1 MRQNKQQQGLEEMA
15 MKQFKLKKLIAALQA
30 GAMTTLVC
38 ISLPAYASDTELYK
52 APRSSE
58 TTIMFM
64 MDVSGSMSTRD
75 DGTTSRLQHLKNG
88 MKALL
93 QGSSGTEP
101 LPDRLVVG
109 LSEFSSI
116 DATGKLARIKL
127 EARALG
133 EEILLSGNRPIF
145 QTQQTFKQAANR
157 FVTETRTLNYTT
169 QERPQTGT
177 RNCGRFSCADIS
189 SITNWSPNGDAG
201 WTNNL
206 NYTSGGSWRADDP
219 RWTPLGSP
227 QATSGLINPKECV
240 TWNESTLDCTQWETT
255 KKTSADYGV
264 LSPSQF
270 ESGWSFSDIVD
281 GEKSTVIHSNPV
293 YTNYGSKNEG
303 CYRSSEDC
311 YRTQTR
317 RATITSTRTYT
328 ESANGSYTVTTVYYG
343 VAKETHRKKML
354 RAVEALKANGGTP
367 TAYAYAE
374 VAAYLMGETTKGE
387 NGSGFIA
394 SIENISGA
402 TNYIKPTILNTAG
415 ARENTIDK
423 TKQCNTQ
430 GIYFLTDGLPTY
442 YDYTRGDTQY
452 LQSTMQSFMKKSLGE
467 KGASFSCAND
477 STLGKYS
484 SGSYSYD
491 YNQNGGSRMSHPNG
505 WNCIGAYTKA
515 LLGKDLNPVGA
526 RIKTAVVG
534 FGDDFSDGSGGD
546 IKDAKNWGTLG
557 EGGWYS
563 GKDDK
568 AVVNSVM
575 SFLKKLQKYIPPV
588 TTGSATIPL
597 DNLDPQNIQ
606 PWAYFPQFDPAPDAQ
621 VTTWVGNLK
630 KYASRSNQLFDRDSK
645 AIMNATT
652 GISVDDPNDYW
663 ADTSVTKKIIKVV
676 TENGKEVDKEIE
688 VRVGGAL
695 SQLRLAKTT
704 NERILYTDRK
714 MAIAAGT
721 SSTYVAHP
729 LLDGELIKFGTNDLK
744 TNNAS
749 NNLDKD
755 PKRGYLAALL
765 GYNVTNDMAGGL
777 TQESNSTFNN
787 YLVPA
792 NATLRQMGAVM
803 HSKPIMLTQE
813 GTTQFNKET
822 GQLEYVNRDDL
833 IVFGTT
839 QGVLHVVKAGKSA
852 TDADAGKEVFA
863 FVPSEMVDS
872 QPQAFLDQQYQGR
885 TLQYGID
892 GQWTTHT
899 EYVSKYINKDDKTPT
914 VTVKGGKQT
923 LYGGLRMGGKS
934 YYALDLSTVTSD
946 PITSGKPKIKFKIS
960 PSGTCAA
967 NSPLGC
973 MGQSWS
979 KPSIGWVNWKGQ
991 RKLVMFVGG
1000 GYDERYE
1007 STSDYSSSGTDK
1019 GAGVYMFDAENGALL
1034 WWASSNVAADTNS
1047 NEETYVSNMT
1057 KSVVSQIKT
1066 IDRNSDGLIDHLYFG
1081 DLGGQ
1086 LWRVDINSALK
1097 AGLNT
1102 TGTGDDQVIG
1112 QTFAKHVTRILNMS
1126 GATAPRFYTTPTFT
1140 VHNGTGGL
1148 FGVVSIGSGNAS
1160 FPMSSAANT
1169 NEGLYVIYDKDV
1181 AKRNLLVM
1189 ASDALT
1195 TVDVSTSGEGS
1206 KKLVQ
1211 NADGNTATEYANGGW
1226 YYPFTSK
1233 KKVLN
1238 DTAAVDSDLYVS
1250 VFDANVDIADVDC
1263 FGGVRGQSKVS
1274 QFCLPYGECRILSG
1288 TVYITQERPNDI
1300 FLGKGNIGISF
1311 GGQGKDRGLVLNL
1324 PSSGPFK
1331 TYNGKTQFISQR
1343 WYER

>member
-1 MRQNKQQQGLEEMA
+1 MQQNKQQQGLEEMA

-38 ISLPAYASDTELYK
+38 ISLPVYASDIELYK

-64 MDVSGSMSTRD
+64 LDVSGSMNPDSNTYRENRIQ
-75 DGTTSRLQHLKNG
+75 SLKNG
-88 MKALL
+88 MTKLL
-93 QGSSGTEP
+93 QGDIESGVEP
-101 LPDRLVVG
+101 LPDKLVVG
-109 LSEFSSI
+109 LSEFGG
-116 DATGKLARIKL
+116 TNGRIKL

-133 EEILLSGNRPIF
+133 DATALGIKQIYKVVTPTTYTGSRT
-145 QTQQTFKQAANR
+145 QTQELSRQRLQ
-157 FVTETRTLNYTT
+157 TRT
-169 QERPQTGT
+169 
-177 RNCGRFSCADIS
+177 
-189 SITNWSPNGDAG
+189 
-201 WTNNL
+201 
-206 NYTSGGSWRADDP
+206 
-219 RWTPLGSP
+219 
-227 QATSGLINPKECV
+227 
-240 TWNESTLDCTQWETT
+240 STYSFW
-255 KKTSADYGV
+255 
-264 LSPSQF
+264 
-270 ESGWSFSDIVD
+270 SGWSDWSGWSGWSGWGEWSEEAVSNGSPSVTKVRGTSVVQECVEWENPTNASNINCSKWVDSSKPINELSGYSSTESENYSFSNWTPNSGGWTEVS
-281 GEKSTVIHSNPV
+281 GSLTTNTVNLGVKCTASGWGVCYEQTDTKAQIESKNQTRSQTAVTTGQLEQV
-293 YTNYGSKNEG
+293 YTG
-303 CYRSSEDC
+303 
-311 YRTQTR
+311 
-317 RATITSTRTYT
+317 A
-328 ESANGSYTVTTVYYG
+328 AF
-343 VAKETHRKKML
+343 ETHRKKMI
-354 RAVEALKANGGTP
+354 RAVSALSATDSTP
-367 TAYAYAE
+367 TGYAYAE
-374 VAAYLMGETTKGE
+374 VAAYLMGQTTKDQT
-387 NGSGFIA
+387 GSGF
-394 SIENISGA
+394 SSSSS
-402 TNYIKPTILNTAG
+402 NTAIQDG
-415 ARENTIDK
+415 SFYTAPNSINS

-430 GIYFLTDGLPTY
+430 GIYFLTDGNPQY
-442 YDYTRGDTQY
+442 YYNKKQAD
-452 LQSTMQSFMKKSLGE
+452 LESFMKKSLGTAH
-467 KGASFSCAND
+467 GTNFSCSND
-477 STLGKYS
+477 STLGKLG
-484 SGSYSYD
+484 SG
-491 YNQNGGSRMSHPNG
+491 YNNNNTMASPNG

-515 LLGKDLNPVGA
+515 LLDPTLNPAGVS
-526 RIKTAVVG
+526 IKTAVVG
-534 FGDDFSDGSGGD
+534 FGSDFSQKSSNDE
-546 IKDAKNWGTLG
+546 KDADKWGVLG
-557 EGGWYS
+557 GGGSYV
-563 GKDDK
+563 GGDDK

-652 GISVDDPNDYW
+652 GVSVDDPNDYW

-714 MAIAAGT
+714 MALAAGT

-1034 WWASSNVAADTNS
+1034 WWASSNVATDTNS

-1160 FPMSSAANT
+1160 FPMSSAENT

>member
-38 ISLPAYASDTELYK
+38 ISLPVYASDIELYK

-64 MDVSGSMSTRD
+64 LDVSGSMNPDSNTYRENRIQ
-75 DGTTSRLQHLKNG
+75 SLKNG
-88 MKALL
+88 MTKLL
-93 QGSSGTEP
+93 QGDIESGVEP
-101 LPDRLVVG
+101 LPDKLVVG
-109 LSEFSSI
+109 LSEFSG
-116 DATGKLARIKL
+116 TNGRIKL

-133 EEILLSGNRPIF
+133 DATALGIKQIYKVVTPTTYTGSRT
-145 QTQQTFKQAANR
+145 QTQELSRQRLQ
-157 FVTETRTLNYTT
+157 TRTSTYSFWD
-169 QERPQTGT
+169 G
-177 RNCGRFSCADIS
+177 
-189 SITNWSPNGDAG
+189 WSD
-201 WTNNL
+201 W
-206 NYTSGGSWRADDP
+206 
-219 RWTPLGSP
+219 
-227 QATSGLINPKECV
+227 
-240 TWNESTLDCTQWETT
+240 
-255 KKTSADYGV
+255 
-264 LSPSQF
+264 
-270 ESGWSFSDIVD
+270 SGWSGWSGWGEWSEEAVSNGSPSVTKVRGTSVVQECVEWENPTNASNINCSTWVDSSKPINELSGYSSTESENYSFSNWTPNSGGWTEVS
-281 GEKSTVIHSNPV
+281 GSLTTNTVNLGVKCTASGWGVCYEQTDTKAQIESKNQTRSQTAVTTGQLEQV
-293 YTNYGSKNEG
+293 YTG
-303 CYRSSEDC
+303 
-311 YRTQTR
+311 
-317 RATITSTRTYT
+317 A
-328 ESANGSYTVTTVYYG
+328 AF
-343 VAKETHRKKML
+343 ETHRKKMI
-354 RAVEALKANGGTP
+354 RAVSALSATDSTP
-367 TAYAYAE
+367 TGYAYAE
-374 VAAYLMGETTKGE
+374 VAAYLMGQTTKDQT
-387 NGSGFIA
+387 GSGF
-394 SIENISGA
+394 SSSSS
-402 TNYIKPTILNTAG
+402 NTAIQDG
-415 ARENTIDK
+415 GFYTAPNSISS

-430 GIYFLTDGLPTY
+430 GIYFLTDGKPQY
-442 YDYTRGDTQY
+442 YYNKEQAD
-452 LQSTMQSFMKKSLGE
+452 LESFMKKSLGTAH
-467 KGASFSCAND
+467 GTNFSCSND
-477 STLGKYS
+477 STLGKLG
-484 SGSYSYD
+484 SG
-491 YNQNGGSRMSHPNG
+491 YNNNNTMASPNG

-515 LLGKDLNPVGA
+515 LLDPTLNPAGVS
-526 RIKTAVVG
+526 IKTAVVG
-534 FGDDFSDGSGGD
+534 FGSDFSQKSSNDE
-546 IKDAKNWGTLG
+546 KDADKWGVLG
-557 EGGWYS
+557 GGGSYV
-563 GKDDK
+563 GGDDK

-606 PWAYFPQFDPAPDAQ
+606 PWAYFPQFDPAPDSQ

-652 GISVDDPNDYW
+652 GVSVDDPNDYW
-663 ADTSVTKKIIKVV
+663 ADTSVTKEIIKVV

-714 MAIAAGT
+714 MALAAGT

-1034 WWASSNVAADTNS
+1034 WWASSNVATDTNS

-1250 VFDANVDIADVDC
+1250 IFDANVDIADVDC

>member
-38 ISLPAYASDTELYK
+38 ISLPVYASDIELYK

-64 MDVSGSMSTRD
+64 LDVSGSMNPDSNTYRENRIQ
-75 DGTTSRLQHLKNG
+75 SLKNG
-88 MKALL
+88 MTKLL
-93 QGSSGTEP
+93 QGDIESGVEP
-101 LPDRLVVG
+101 LPDKLVVG
-109 LSEFSSI
+109 LSEFSG
-116 DATGKLARIKL
+116 TNGRIKL

-133 EEILLSGNRPIF
+133 DATALGIKQIYKVVTPTTYTGSRT
-145 QTQQTFKQAANR
+145 QTQELSRQRLQ
-157 FVTETRTLNYTT
+157 TRTSTYSFWD
-169 QERPQTGT
+169 G
-177 RNCGRFSCADIS
+177 
-189 SITNWSPNGDAG
+189 WSD
-201 WTNNL
+201 W
-206 NYTSGGSWRADDP
+206 
-219 RWTPLGSP
+219 
-227 QATSGLINPKECV
+227 
-240 TWNESTLDCTQWETT
+240 
-255 KKTSADYGV
+255 
-264 LSPSQF
+264 
-270 ESGWSFSDIVD
+270 SGWSGWSGWGEWSEEAVSNGSPSVTKVRGTSVVQECVEWENPTNASNINCSTWVDSSKPINELSGYSSTESENYSFSNWTPNSGGWTEVS
-281 GEKSTVIHSNPV
+281 GSLTTNTVNLGVKCTASGWGVCYEQTDTKAQIESKNQTRSQTAVTTGQLEQV
-293 YTNYGSKNEG
+293 YTG
-303 CYRSSEDC
+303 
-311 YRTQTR
+311 
-317 RATITSTRTYT
+317 A
-328 ESANGSYTVTTVYYG
+328 AF
-343 VAKETHRKKML
+343 ETHRKKMI
-354 RAVEALKANGGTP
+354 RVVSALSATDSTP
-367 TAYAYAE
+367 TGYAYAE
-374 VAAYLMGETTKGE
+374 VAAYLMGQTTKDQT
-387 NGSGFIA
+387 GSGF
-394 SIENISGA
+394 SSSSS
-402 TNYIKPTILNTAG
+402 NTAIQDG
-415 ARENTIDK
+415 GFYTAPNSISS

-430 GIYFLTDGLPTY
+430 GIYFLTDGKPQY
-442 YDYTRGDTQY
+442 YYNKEQAD
-452 LQSTMQSFMKKSLGE
+452 LESFMKKSLGTAH
-467 KGASFSCAND
+467 GTNFSCSND
-477 STLGKYS
+477 STLGKLG
-484 SGSYSYD
+484 SG
-491 YNQNGGSRMSHPNG
+491 YNNNNTMASPNG

-515 LLGKDLNPVGA
+515 LLDPTLNPAGVS
-526 RIKTAVVG
+526 IKTAVVG
-534 FGDDFSDGSGGD
+534 FGSDFSQKSSNDE
-546 IKDAKNWGTLG
+546 KDADKWGVLG
-557 EGGWYS
+557 GGGSYV
-563 GKDDK
+563 GGDDK

-606 PWAYFPQFDPAPDAQ
+606 PWAYFPQFDPAPDSQ

-652 GISVDDPNDYW
+652 GVSVDDPNDYW
-663 ADTSVTKKIIKVV
+663 ADTSVTKEIIKVV

-714 MAIAAGT
+714 MALAAGT

-1034 WWASSNVAADTNS
+1034 WWASSNVATDTNS

-1250 VFDANVDIADVDC
+1250 IFDANVDIADVDC

>member
-1 MRQNKQQQGLEEMA
+1 

-38 ISLPAYASDTELYK
+38 ASLPSHASDTELYK
-52 APRSSE
+52 APQSSQ
-58 TTIMFM
+58 TTLMFM
-64 MDVSGSMSTRD
+64 LDVSGSMND
-75 DGTTSRLQHLKNG
+75 YDGVGSSRLDRLKDG
-88 MKALL
+88 MTKLL
-93 QGSSGTEP
+93 QGDANTEA
-101 LPDRLVVG
+101 LPDRLVTG
-109 LSEFSSI
+109 L
-116 DATGKLARIKL
+116 ATFDRYTGRIKL
-127 EARALG
+127 EAKPLG
-133 EEILLSGNRPIF
+133 DETLILNAPVYREVQP
-145 QTQQTFKQAANR
+145 K
-157 FVTETRTLNYTT
+157 
-169 QERPQTGT
+169 TGT
-177 RNCGRFSCADIS
+177 ATQAVYSKVVEQGQYYDD
-189 SITNWSPNGDAG
+189 GDRY
-201 WTNNL
+201 WTNYEL
-206 NYTSGGSWRADDP
+206 IISEYQGGI
-219 RWTPLGSP
+219 
-227 QATSGLINPKECV
+227 INSALVNTGTKSFEECIG
-240 TWNESTLDCTQWETT
+240 WDASKNCTQWLATTKSLSDFGTVISNMTNINETT
-255 KKTSADYGV
+255 SS
-264 LSPSQF
+264 LS
-270 ESGWSFSDIVD
+270 SG
-281 GEKSTVIHSNPV
+281 
-293 YTNYGSKNEG
+293 
-303 CYRSSEDC
+303 
-311 YRTQTR
+311 
-317 RATITSTRTYT
+317 TSTQIPITKNRECVSYRG
-328 ESANGSYTVTTVYYG
+328 NGSCRTWRNYQNVKQITYVGPRTGTVALDQVTTYAG
-343 VAKETHRKKML
+343 TAKDTHRKKML
-354 RAVEALKANGGTP
+354 RQVRALQLGGATP
-367 TAYAYAE
+367 TAFAYAE
-374 VAAYLMGETTKGE
+374 AAAYMMGQTTRGE
-387 NGSGFIA
+387 VSSGFNESTGLSLIQ
-394 SIENISGA
+394 NGV
-402 TNYIKPTILNTAG
+402 NYLAPESVSN
-415 ARENTIDK
+415 R
-423 TKQCNTQ
+423 KQCNTQ
-430 GIYFLTDGLPTY
+430 GIYFLTDGEPNY
-442 YDYTRGDTQY
+442 NNNNGNYTTF
-452 LQSTMQSFMKKSLGE
+452 MQKTLGT
-467 KGASFSCAND
+467 KGSGFSCN
-477 STLGKYS
+477 T
-484 SGSYSYD
+484 
-491 YNQNGGSRMSHPNG
+491 NQLVTTGNSWG
-505 WNCIGAYTKA
+505 CIGNYAKT
-515 LLGKDLNPVGA
+515 LLDTAKNPAGVT
-526 RIKTAVVG
+526 IKTAVVG
-534 FGDDFSDGSGGD
+534 FGSDFNGASTNSDVVN
-546 IKDAKNWGTLG
+546 AKKWGEVG
-557 EGGWYS
+557 QGGWYS
-563 GKDDK
+563 GASAAD
-568 AVVNSVM
+568 VVNSVKA
-575 SFLKKLQKYIPPV
+575 FLKKLQKYIPPV

-630 KYASRSNQLFDRDSK
+630 KYASSSNQLFDRDSQP
-645 AIMNATT
+645 IMNSTT
-652 GISVDDPNDYW
+652 GVSVDDPNDYW
-663 ADTSVTKKIIKVV
+663 ADTAIKKKIIKVV
-676 TENGKEVDKEIE
+676 TENGQDVDKEIE

-695 SQLRLAKTT
+695 SQLRLANAT
-704 NERILYTDRK
+704 NERNLYTDRK
-714 MAIAAGT
+714 MALANDN
-721 SSTYVAHP
+721 STYVPQP
-729 LLDGELIKFGTNDLK
+729 LTDAELVKFGTSDLK

-777 TQESNSTFNN
+777 TQASNSIFNS

-792 NATLRQMGAVM
+792 NSTLRQMGAVM

-813 GTTQFNKET
+813 GTTEFNDKT

-863 FVPSEMVDS
+863 FVPSEMVDN

-967 NSPLGC
+967 NNPLGC

-1034 WWASSNVAADTNS
+1034 WWASSNVATDTNS

-1097 AGLNT
+1097 AGMST

-1112 QTFAKHVTRILNMS
+1112 QTFAKHVTRVLNMS

>member
-38 ISLPAYASDTELYK
+38 ISLPVYASDIELYK

-64 MDVSGSMSTRD
+64 LDVSGSMNPDSNTYRENRIQ
-75 DGTTSRLQHLKNG
+75 SLKNG
-88 MKALL
+88 MTKLL
-93 QGSSGTEP
+93 QGDIESGVEP
-101 LPDRLVVG
+101 LPDKLVVG
-109 LSEFSSI
+109 LSEFGG
-116 DATGKLARIKL
+116 TNGRIKL

-133 EEILLSGNRPIF
+133 DATALGIKQIYKVVTPTTYTGSRT
-145 QTQQTFKQAANR
+145 QTQELSRQRLQ
-157 FVTETRTLNYTT
+157 TRT
-169 QERPQTGT
+169 
-177 RNCGRFSCADIS
+177 
-189 SITNWSPNGDAG
+189 
-201 WTNNL
+201 
-206 NYTSGGSWRADDP
+206 
-219 RWTPLGSP
+219 
-227 QATSGLINPKECV
+227 
-240 TWNESTLDCTQWETT
+240 STYSFW
-255 KKTSADYGV
+255 
-264 LSPSQF
+264 
-270 ESGWSFSDIVD
+270 SGWSDWSGWSGWSGWGEWSEEAVSNGSPSVTKVRGTSVVQECVEWENPTNASNINCSTWVDSSKPINELSGYSSTESENYSFSNWTPNSGGWTEVS
-281 GEKSTVIHSNPV
+281 GSLTTNTVNLGVKCTASGWGVCYEQTDTKAQIESKNQTRSQTAVTTGQLEQV
-293 YTNYGSKNEG
+293 YTG
-303 CYRSSEDC
+303 
-311 YRTQTR
+311 
-317 RATITSTRTYT
+317 A
-328 ESANGSYTVTTVYYG
+328 AF
-343 VAKETHRKKML
+343 ETHRKKMI
-354 RAVEALKANGGTP
+354 RAVSALSATDSTP
-367 TAYAYAE
+367 TGYAYAE
-374 VAAYLMGETTKGE
+374 VAAYLMGQTTKDQT
-387 NGSGFIA
+387 GSGF
-394 SIENISGA
+394 SSSSS
-402 TNYIKPTILNTAG
+402 NTAIQDG
-415 ARENTIDK
+415 GFYTAPNSISS

-430 GIYFLTDGLPTY
+430 GIYFLTDGNPQY
-442 YDYTRGDTQY
+442 YYNKKQAD
-452 LQSTMQSFMKKSLGE
+452 LESFMKKSLGTAH
-467 KGASFSCAND
+467 GTNFSCSND
-477 STLGKYS
+477 STLGKLG
-484 SGSYSYD
+484 SG
-491 YNQNGGSRMSHPNG
+491 YNNNNTMASPNG

-515 LLGKDLNPVGA
+515 LLDPTLNPAGVS
-526 RIKTAVVG
+526 IKTAVVG
-534 FGDDFSDGSGGD
+534 FGSDFSQKSSNDE
-546 IKDAKNWGTLG
+546 KDADKWGVLG
-557 EGGWYS
+557 GGGSYV
-563 GKDDK
+563 GGDDK

-652 GISVDDPNDYW
+652 GVSVDDPNDYW

-714 MAIAAGT
+714 MALAAGT

-1112 QTFAKHVTRILNMS
+1112 QTFAKHVTRIVNMS

>member
-38 ISLPAYASDTELYK
+38 ISLPVYASDIELYK

-64 MDVSGSMSTRD
+64 LDVSGSMNPDSNTYRENRIQ
-75 DGTTSRLQHLKNG
+75 SLKNG
-88 MKALL
+88 MTKLL
-93 QGSSGTEP
+93 QGDIESGVEP
-101 LPDRLVVG
+101 LPDKLVVG
-109 LSEFSSI
+109 LSEFGG
-116 DATGKLARIKL
+116 TNGRIKL

-133 EEILLSGNRPIF
+133 DATALGI
-145 QTQQTFKQAANR
+145 KQIYKV
-157 FVTETRTLNYTT
+157 VTPTTYT
-169 QERPQTGT
+169 
-177 RNCGRFSCADIS
+177 
-189 SITNWSPNGDAG
+189 
-201 WTNNL
+201 
-206 NYTSGGSWRADDP
+206 GS
-219 RWTPLGSP
+219 
-227 QATSGLINPKECV
+227 
-240 TWNESTLDCTQWETT
+240 
-255 KKTSADYGV
+255 
-264 LSPSQF
+264 
-270 ESGWSFSDIVD
+270 
-281 GEKSTVIHSNPV
+281 
-293 YTNYGSKNEG
+293 
-303 CYRSSEDC
+303 
-311 YRTQTR
+311 RTQTQELSR
-317 RATITSTRTYT
+317 QRLQTRTSTRTYSFWDGWSAWSAWSGWSAWGSWSNWSGGGVSDGSPSVTKVRGTSVVQECVEWKNPISATNCSTWVNSSKLVSELSGYSST
-328 ESANGSYTVTTVYYG
+328 ESENYSFSSWTPSAGGWNEVSGSLTTTQANRGVVCTDSSWRGCYEETETKAQIESKRQTRSQTAVATGQLEQIYTG
-343 VAKETHRKKML
+343 AAFETHRKKMI
-354 RAVEALKANGGTP
+354 RAVSALSATDSTP
-367 TAYAYAE
+367 TGYAYAE
-374 VAAYLMGETTKGE
+374 VAAYLMGQTTKDQT
-387 NGSGFIA
+387 GSGF
-394 SIENISGA
+394 SSSSS
-402 TNYIKPTILNTAG
+402 NTAIQDG
-415 ARENTIDK
+415 GFYTAPNSISS

-430 GIYFLTDGLPTY
+430 GIYFLTDGNPQY
-442 YDYTRGDTQY
+442 YYNKKQAD
-452 LQSTMQSFMKKSLGE
+452 LESFMKKSLGTAH
-467 KGASFSCAND
+467 GTNFSCSND
-477 STLGKYS
+477 STLGKLG
-484 SGSYSYD
+484 SG
-491 YNQNGGSRMSHPNG
+491 YNNNNTMASPNG

-515 LLGKDLNPVGA
+515 LLDPTLNPAGVS
-526 RIKTAVVG
+526 IKTAVVG
-534 FGDDFSDGSGGD
+534 FGSDFSQKSSNDE
-546 IKDAKNWGTLG
+546 KDADKWGVLG
-557 EGGWYS
+557 GGGSYVGS
-563 GKDDK
+563 DDK

-630 KYASRSNQLFDRDSK
+630 KYASSSNQLFDRDSQP
-645 AIMNATT
+645 IMNSTT
-652 GISVDDPNDYW
+652 GVSVDDPNDYW
-663 ADTSVTKKIIKVV
+663 ADTAIKKKIIKVV
-676 TENGKEVDKEIE
+676 TENGQDVDKEIE

-695 SQLRLAKTT
+695 SQLRLANAT
-704 NERILYTDRK
+704 NERNLYTDRK
-714 MAIAAGT
+714 MALAAGT

-803 HSKPIMLTQE
+803 HSKPILLTQE
-813 GTTQFNKET
+813 GKTQFSEDT

-872 QPQAFLDQQYQGR
+872 QSQAFLDQQYQGR

-960 PSGTCAA
+960 PSGACTAE
-967 NSPLGC
+967 SPLGC

-1007 STSDYSSSGTDK
+1007 SSSDYSPSDTDK

-1034 WWASSNVAADTNS
+1034 WWASSNVATDTNS

>member
-38 ISLPAYASDTELYK
+38 ISLPVYASDIELYK

-64 MDVSGSMSTRD
+64 LDVSGSMNPDSNTYRENRIQ
-75 DGTTSRLQHLKNG
+75 SLKNG
-88 MKALL
+88 MTKLL
-93 QGSSGTEP
+93 QGDIESGVEP
-101 LPDRLVVG
+101 LPDKLVVG
-109 LSEFSSI
+109 LSEFGG
-116 DATGKLARIKL
+116 TNGRIKL

-133 EEILLSGNRPIF
+133 DATALGIKQIYKVVTPTTYTGSRT
-145 QTQQTFKQAANR
+145 QTQELSRQRLQ
-157 FVTETRTLNYTT
+157 TRT
-169 QERPQTGT
+169 
-177 RNCGRFSCADIS
+177 
-189 SITNWSPNGDAG
+189 
-201 WTNNL
+201 
-206 NYTSGGSWRADDP
+206 
-219 RWTPLGSP
+219 
-227 QATSGLINPKECV
+227 
-240 TWNESTLDCTQWETT
+240 STYSFW
-255 KKTSADYGV
+255 
-264 LSPSQF
+264 
-270 ESGWSFSDIVD
+270 SGWSDWSGWSGWSGWGEWSEEAVSNGSPSVTKVRGTSVVQECVEWENPTNASNINCSTWVDSSKPINELSGYSSTESENYSFSNWTPNSGGWTEVS
-281 GEKSTVIHSNPV
+281 GSLTTNTVNLGVKCTASGWGVCYEQTDTKAQIESKNQTRSQTAVTTGQLEQV
-293 YTNYGSKNEG
+293 YTG
-303 CYRSSEDC
+303 
-311 YRTQTR
+311 
-317 RATITSTRTYT
+317 A
-328 ESANGSYTVTTVYYG
+328 AF
-343 VAKETHRKKML
+343 ETHRKKMI
-354 RAVEALKANGGTP
+354 RAVSALSATDSTP
-367 TAYAYAE
+367 TGYAYAE
-374 VAAYLMGETTKGE
+374 VAAYLMGQTTKDQT
-387 NGSGFIA
+387 GSGF
-394 SIENISGA
+394 SSSSS
-402 TNYIKPTILNTAG
+402 NTAIQDG
-415 ARENTIDK
+415 GFYTAPNSISS

-430 GIYFLTDGLPTY
+430 GIYFLTDGNPQY
-442 YDYTRGDTQY
+442 YYNKKQAD
-452 LQSTMQSFMKKSLGE
+452 LESFMKKSLGTAH
-467 KGASFSCAND
+467 GTNFSCSND
-477 STLGKYS
+477 STLGKLG
-484 SGSYSYD
+484 SG
-491 YNQNGGSRMSHPNG
+491 YNNNNTMASPNG

-515 LLGKDLNPVGA
+515 LLDPTLNPAGVS
-526 RIKTAVVG
+526 IKTAVVG
-534 FGDDFSDGSGGD
+534 FGSDFSQKSSNDE
-546 IKDAKNWGTLG
+546 KDADKWGVLG
-557 EGGWYS
+557 GGGSYV
-563 GKDDK
+563 GGDDK

-652 GISVDDPNDYW
+652 GVSVDDPNDYW
-663 ADTSVTKKIIKVV
+663 ADTAIKKKIIKIV

-714 MAIAAGT
+714 MALAAGT

-765 GYNVTNDMAGGL
+765 GYNVPSDMAGGL
-777 TQESNSTFNN
+777 TQEPNSTFNN

-1034 WWASSNVAADTNS
+1034 WWASSNIATDTNS

-1112 QTFAKHVTRILNMS
+1112 QTFAKHVTRIVNMS

-1160 FPMSSAANT
+1160 FPMSSAENT

>member
-1 MRQNKQQQGLEEMA
+1 

-38 ISLPAYASDTELYK
+38 ASLPSHASDTELYK
-52 APRSSE
+52 APQSSQ
-58 TTIMFM
+58 TTLMFM
-64 MDVSGSMSTRD
+64 LDVSGSMSDRNSY
-75 DGTTSRLQHLKNG
+75 DGTSETRLTRLKNG
-88 MKALL
+88 MVKLL
-93 QGSSGTEP
+93 QGDTTTEP
-101 LPDRLVVG
+101 LQDRIIVG
-109 LSEFSSI
+109 LSDFDGNTGRIRLQADSLGTVTTLSGSRPVFQTVQIFTQPASSSI
-116 DATGKLARIKL
+116 SQSKTSTTD
-127 EARALG
+127 
-133 EEILLSGNRPIF
+133 
-145 QTQQTFKQAANR
+145 QTKK
-157 FVTETRTLNYTT
+157 
-169 QERPQTGT
+169 QTGT
-177 RNCGRFSCADIS
+177 RTKTCKSNGSSGGNQWCPIS
-189 SITNWSPNGDAG
+189 TVGNWTDSTTWDPSPSSSSGNWSPTAPAWGLTGVRTASGAATPQECINWDATGISCTYWENTLKTATDFGSVTSDESSSTPSYSGVSSTTYSPSSNG
-201 WTNNL
+201 TQSSVS
-206 NYTSGGSWRADDP
+206 YTSESPNTGSCSNNKADCS
-219 RWTPLGSP
+219 R
-227 QATSGLINPKECV
+227 
-240 TWNESTLDCTQWETT
+240 
-255 KKTSADYGV
+255 
-264 LSPSQF
+264 
-270 ESGWSFSDIVD
+270 
-281 GEKSTVIHSNPV
+281 TV
-293 YTNYGSKNEG
+293 E
-303 CYRSSEDC
+303 
-311 YRTQTR
+311 RT
-317 RATITSTRTYT
+317 ASITSTRTASQTSTATYI
-328 ESANGSYTVTTVYYG
+328 VTTTYYG
-343 VAKETHRKKML
+343 TATETHRKKML
-354 RAVEALKANGGTP
+354 RAVKALSGGSTTP
-367 TAYAYAE
+367 TAFAYAE
-374 VAAYLMGETTKGE
+374 VAAYLMGQTTKGLD
-387 NGSGFIA
+387 GSGF
-394 SIENISGA
+394 NISSGNA
-402 TNYIKPTILNTAG
+402 LIQDGSKYIAPTSINS
-415 ARENTIDK
+415 

-430 GIYFLTDGLPTY
+430 GIYFLTDGQPY
-442 YDYTRGDTQY
+442 YSKTSY
-452 LQSTMQSFMKKSLGE
+452 STFMSNTLGSKSS
-467 KGASFSCAND
+467 SFSC
-477 STLGKYS
+477 ST
-484 SGSYSYD
+484 
-491 YNQNGGSRMSHPNG
+491 NQLVSTDNSWG
-505 WNCIGAYTKA
+505 CIGNYAKSLLDTTK
-515 LLGKDLNPVGA
+515 NPAGVT
-526 RIKTAVVG
+526 IKTAVVG
-534 FGDDFSDGSGGD
+534 FGSDFSDSVTGNSD
-546 IKDAKNWGTLG
+546 VENAKKWGTVG
-557 EGGWYS
+557 QGGWYS
-563 GKDDK
+563 GASASD
-568 AVVNSVM
+568 VVNSVKA
-575 SFLKKLQKYIPPV
+575 FLKKLQKYIPPV

-630 KYASRSNQLFDRDSK
+630 KYASNSNQLFDRDSQP
-645 AIMNATT
+645 IMNSTT
-652 GISVDDPNDYW
+652 GVSVDDPNDYW
-663 ADTSVTKKIIKVV
+663 ADTAIKKKIIKVV
-676 TENGKEVDKEIE
+676 TENGQDVDKEIE

-695 SQLRLAKTT
+695 SQLRLANVT
-704 NERILYTDRK
+704 NERNLYTDRK
-714 MAIAAGT
+714 MALANDN
-721 SSTYVAHP
+721 STYVPQP
-729 LLDGELIKFGTNDLK
+729 LTDGELVKFGTSDLK

-777 TQESNSTFNN
+777 TQASNSTFNS

-792 NATLRQMGAVM
+792 NSTLRQMGAVM

-813 GTTQFNKET
+813 GTTEFNDKT

-863 FVPSEMVDS
+863 FVPSEMVDN

-967 NSPLGC
+967 NNPLGC

-1034 WWASSNVAADTNS
+1034 WWASSNVATDTNS

-1097 AGLNT
+1097 AGMST

-1112 QTFAKHVTRILNMS
+1112 QTFAKHVTRVLNMS

-1331 TYNGKTQFISQR
+1331 TYNGRTQFISQR

>member
-38 ISLPAYASDTELYK
+38 ISLPVYASDIELYK

-64 MDVSGSMSTRD
+64 LDVSGSMNPDSNTYRENRIQ
-75 DGTTSRLQHLKNG
+75 SLKNG
-88 MKALL
+88 MTKLL
-93 QGSSGTEP
+93 QGDIESGVEP
-101 LPDRLVVG
+101 LPDKLVVG
-109 LSEFSSI
+109 LSEFGG
-116 DATGKLARIKL
+116 TNGRIKL

-133 EEILLSGNRPIF
+133 DATALGIKQIYKVVTPTTYTGSRT
-145 QTQQTFKQAANR
+145 QTQELSRQRLQ
-157 FVTETRTLNYTT
+157 TRT
-169 QERPQTGT
+169 
-177 RNCGRFSCADIS
+177 
-189 SITNWSPNGDAG
+189 
-201 WTNNL
+201 
-206 NYTSGGSWRADDP
+206 
-219 RWTPLGSP
+219 
-227 QATSGLINPKECV
+227 
-240 TWNESTLDCTQWETT
+240 STYSFW
-255 KKTSADYGV
+255 
-264 LSPSQF
+264 
-270 ESGWSFSDIVD
+270 SGWSDWSGWSGWSGWGEWSEEAVSNGSPSVTKVRGTSVVQECVEWENPTNASNINCSTWVDSSKPINELSGYSSTESENYSFSNWTPNSGGWTEVS
-281 GEKSTVIHSNPV
+281 GSLTTNTVNLGVKCTASGWGVCYEQTDTKAQIESKNQTRSQTAVTTGQLEQV
-293 YTNYGSKNEG
+293 YTG
-303 CYRSSEDC
+303 
-311 YRTQTR
+311 
-317 RATITSTRTYT
+317 A
-328 ESANGSYTVTTVYYG
+328 AF
-343 VAKETHRKKML
+343 ETHRKKMI
-354 RAVEALKANGGTP
+354 RAVSALSATDSTP
-367 TAYAYAE
+367 TGYAYAE
-374 VAAYLMGETTKGE
+374 VAAYLMGQTTKDQT
-387 NGSGFIA
+387 GSGF
-394 SIENISGA
+394 SSSSS
-402 TNYIKPTILNTAG
+402 NTAIQDG
-415 ARENTIDK
+415 GFYTAPNSISS

-430 GIYFLTDGLPTY
+430 GIYFLTDGKPQY
-442 YDYTRGDTQY
+442 YYNKEQAD
-452 LQSTMQSFMKKSLGE
+452 LESFMKKSLGTAH
-467 KGASFSCAND
+467 GTNFSCSND
-477 STLGKYS
+477 STLGKLG
-484 SGSYSYD
+484 SG
-491 YNQNGGSRMSHPNG
+491 YNNNNTMASPNG

-515 LLGKDLNPVGA
+515 LLDPTLNPAGVS
-526 RIKTAVVG
+526 IKTAVVG
-534 FGDDFSDGSGGD
+534 FGSDFSQKSSNDE
-546 IKDAKNWGTLG
+546 KDADKWGVLG
-557 EGGWYS
+557 GGGSYV
-563 GKDDK
+563 GGDDK

-606 PWAYFPQFDPAPDAQ
+606 PWAYFPQFDPAPDSQ

-652 GISVDDPNDYW
+652 GVSVDDPNDYW

-714 MAIAAGT
+714 MALAAGT

-765 GYNVTNDMAGGL
+765 GYNVPSDMAGGL
-777 TQESNSTFNN
+777 TQEPNSTFNN

-1034 WWASSNVAADTNS
+1034 WWASSNVATDTNS

-1112 QTFAKHVTRILNMS
+1112 QTFAKHVTRIVNMS

>member
-64 MDVSGSMSTRD
+64 IDVSGSMVEK
-75 DGTTSRLQHLKNG
+75 DGGTVKRIDSVKNG
-88 MKALL
+88 MIKLL
-93 QGSSGTEP
+93 QGNVAEGIEP
-101 LPDRLVVG
+101 LPDKLVAG
-109 LSEFSSI
+109 LAEFSSPN
-116 DATGKLARIKL
+116 ANGPFGRIKI
-127 EARALG
+127 EALPLGKQVALG
-133 EEILLSGNRPIF
+133 NKQIYKVVTSTTYTGSRT
-145 QTQQTFKQAANR
+145 QTQELSRQRLQ
-157 FVTETRTLNYTT
+157 TRT
-169 QERPQTGT
+169 RT
-177 RNCGRFSCADIS
+177 RTYS
-189 SITNWSPNGDAG
+189 WAG
-201 WTNNL
+201 W
-206 NYTSGGSWRADDP
+206 SDW
-219 RWTPLGSP
+219 
-227 QATSGLINPKECV
+227 
-240 TWNESTLDCTQWETT
+240 
-255 KKTSADYGV
+255 
-264 LSPSQF
+264 
-270 ESGWSFSDIVD
+270 SGWSGWSGWSNWSEGGVSNGSPSVTKVRGTSVVQECVEWENPTNASNINCSTWVDSSKPINELSGYSSTESENYSFSNWTPNSGGWTEVS
-281 GEKSTVIHSNPV
+281 GSLTTNTVNLGIKCTDSGWGVCYEQTDTKAQIESKNQTRSQTAVTTGQLEQV
-293 YTNYGSKNEG
+293 YTG
-303 CYRSSEDC
+303 
-311 YRTQTR
+311 
-317 RATITSTRTYT
+317 A
-328 ESANGSYTVTTVYYG
+328 AF
-343 VAKETHRKKML
+343 ETHRKKML
-354 RAVEALKANGGTP
+354 RGVKALQETGGTP

-374 VAAYLMGETTKGE
+374 VAAYLMGQTTTGVA
-387 NGSGFIA
+387 NSGTASGFVA
-394 SIENISGA
+394 NNANISGE
-402 TNYIKPTILNTAG
+402 TTYIAPASVS
-415 ARENTIDK
+415 A

-430 GIYFLTDGLPTY
+430 GIYFLTDGAPTY
-442 YDYTRGDTQY
+442 YNYSDSSNTAKEQY
-452 LQSTMQSFMKKSLGE
+452 KQTVLEAFMQKSLGA
-467 KGASFSCAND
+467 KASSFSCANS
-477 STLGKYS
+477 STLGKEE
-484 SGSYSYD
+484 SGSY
-491 YNQNGGSRMSHPNG
+491 GGTGNSASKMSHPNG
-505 WNCIGAYTKA
+505 WNCIGAYTNT
-515 LLGKDLNPVGA
+515 LLDKDKNPAGVS
-526 RIKTAVVG
+526 IKTAVVG
-534 FGDDFSDGSGGD
+534 FGDDFSKKATSDE
-546 IKDAKNWGTLG
+546 KDADKWGVLG
-557 EGGWYS
+557 GGGSYV
-563 GKDDK
+563 GGDDK

-630 KYASRSNQLFDRDSK
+630 KYASSSNQLFDRDSQP
-645 AIMNATT
+645 IMNSTT
-652 GISVDDPNDYW
+652 GVSVDDPNDYW
-663 ADTSVTKKIIKVV
+663 ADTAIKKKIIKVV

-714 MAIAAGT
+714 MALAAGT

-863 FVPSEMVDS
+863 FVPSEMVDN

-967 NSPLGC
+967 NNPLGC

-1034 WWASSNVAADTNS
+1034 WWASSNVATDTNS

-1160 FPMSSAANT
+1160 FPMSSAENT

>member
-1 MRQNKQQQGLEEMA
+1 

-38 ISLPAYASDTELYK
+38 ISLPVYASDIELYK

-64 MDVSGSMSTRD
+64 LDVSGSMNPDSNTYRENRIQ
-75 DGTTSRLQHLKNG
+75 SLKNG
-88 MKALL
+88 MTKLL
-93 QGSSGTEP
+93 QGDIESGVEP
-101 LPDRLVVG
+101 LPDKLVVG
-109 LSEFSSI
+109 LSEFSG
-116 DATGKLARIKL
+116 TNGRIKL

-133 EEILLSGNRPIF
+133 DATALGIKQIYKVVTPTTYTGSRT
-145 QTQQTFKQAANR
+145 QTQELSRQRLQ
-157 FVTETRTLNYTT
+157 TRTSTYSFWD
-169 QERPQTGT
+169 G
-177 RNCGRFSCADIS
+177 
-189 SITNWSPNGDAG
+189 WSD
-201 WTNNL
+201 W
-206 NYTSGGSWRADDP
+206 
-219 RWTPLGSP
+219 
-227 QATSGLINPKECV
+227 
-240 TWNESTLDCTQWETT
+240 
-255 KKTSADYGV
+255 
-264 LSPSQF
+264 
-270 ESGWSFSDIVD
+270 SGWSGWSGWGEWSEEAVSNGSPSVTKVRGTSVVQECVEWENPTNASNINCSTWVDSSKPINELSGYSSTESENYSFSNWTPNSGGWTEVS
-281 GEKSTVIHSNPV
+281 GSLTTNTVNLGVKCTASGWGVCYEQTDTKAQIESKNQTRSQTAVTTGQLEQV
-293 YTNYGSKNEG
+293 YTG
-303 CYRSSEDC
+303 
-311 YRTQTR
+311 
-317 RATITSTRTYT
+317 A
-328 ESANGSYTVTTVYYG
+328 AF
-343 VAKETHRKKML
+343 ETHRKKMI
-354 RAVEALKANGGTP
+354 RAVSALSATDSTP
-367 TAYAYAE
+367 TGYAYAE
-374 VAAYLMGETTKGE
+374 VAAYLMGQTTKDQT
-387 NGSGFIA
+387 GSGF
-394 SIENISGA
+394 SSSSS
-402 TNYIKPTILNTAG
+402 NTAIQDG
-415 ARENTIDK
+415 GFYTAPNSISS

-430 GIYFLTDGLPTY
+430 GIYFLTDGKPQY
-442 YDYTRGDTQY
+442 YYNKEQAD
-452 LQSTMQSFMKKSLGE
+452 LESFMKKSLGTAH
-467 KGASFSCAND
+467 GTNFSCSND
-477 STLGKYS
+477 STLGKLG
-484 SGSYSYD
+484 SG
-491 YNQNGGSRMSHPNG
+491 YNNNNTMASPNG

-515 LLGKDLNPVGA
+515 LLDPTLNPAGVS
-526 RIKTAVVG
+526 IKTAVVG
-534 FGDDFSDGSGGD
+534 FGSDFSQKSSNDE
-546 IKDAKNWGTLG
+546 KDADKWGVLG
-557 EGGWYS
+557 GGGSYV
-563 GKDDK
+563 GGDDK

-606 PWAYFPQFDPAPDAQ
+606 PWAYFPQFDPAPDSQ

-652 GISVDDPNDYW
+652 GVSVDDPNDYW
-663 ADTSVTKKIIKVV
+663 ADTSVTKEIIKVV

-714 MAIAAGT
+714 MALAAGT

-1034 WWASSNVAADTNS
+1034 WWASSNVATDTNS

-1250 VFDANVDIADVDC
+1250 IFDANVDIADVDC

>member
-64 MDVSGSMSTRD
+64 MDVSGSMND
-75 DGTTSRLQHLKNG
+75 DNRLSNLKSG
-88 MKALL
+88 MIKLL
-93 QGSSGTEP
+93 QGDTNLEP
-101 LPDRLVVG
+101 LPDKLVVG
-109 LSEFSSI
+109 LSEFSGGGNTSSG
-116 DATGKLARIKL
+116 TGRIKI
-127 EARALG
+127 EAR
-133 EEILLSGNRPIF
+133 
-145 QTQQTFKQAANR
+145 
-157 FVTETRTLNYTT
+157 
-169 QERPQTGT
+169 
-177 RNCGRFSCADIS
+177 
-189 SITNWSPNGDAG
+189 
-201 WTNNL
+201 
-206 NYTSGGSWRADDP
+206 
-219 RWTPLGSP
+219 PLGSSSELGIKQVYRIITP
-227 QATSGLINPKECV
+227 AVYTGERQQLQSRSGGVYRSRNSSSASFGDWIIYRGSGFGNSQYSNPTVTNKVLGTSNEFQECIEWSNPESSTDQSCK
-240 TWNESTLDCTQWETT
+240 TW
-255 KKTSADYGV
+255 V
-264 LSPSQF
+264 
-270 ESGWSFSDIVD
+270 
-281 GEKSTVIHSNPV
+281 KSTKSLSDFTGLSSPTEQESYSFANWTNLTAWVENAASITDV
-293 YTNYGSKNEG
+293 YCSEEEGRGKNKY
-303 CYRSSEDC
+303 CSEETGDFS
-311 YRTQTR
+311 QTR
-317 RATITSTRTYT
+317 YRNQSST
-328 ESANGSYTVTTVYYG
+328 AVGSNIQIYSGT
-343 VAKETHRKKML
+343 AIDTHRKKML
-354 RAVEALKANGGTP
+354 RGINALSAGGGTP

-374 VAAYLMGETTKGE
+374 VGAYVLGQTTKDQWG
-387 NGSGFIA
+387 NGFQSSSGNTYIQDGRKYIA
-394 SIENISGA
+394 PTSINSS
-402 TNYIKPTILNTAG
+402 
-415 ARENTIDK
+415 
-423 TKQCNTQ
+423 KQCNTQ
-430 GIYFLTDGLPTY
+430 GIYFLTDGDPTY
-442 YDYTRGDTQY
+442 YNYYGEGYDSLMSHTLAG
-452 LQSTMQSFMKKSLGE
+452 KSN
-467 KGASFSCAND
+467 AFSCTTNHLL
-477 STLGKYS
+477 STGNS
-484 SGSYSYD
+484 WG
-491 YNQNGGSRMSHPNG
+491 
-505 WNCIGAYTKA
+505 CIGNYAKA
-515 LLGKDLNPVGA
+515 LLDSSKNPAGVS
-526 RIKTAVVG
+526 IKTAVVG
-534 FGDDFSDGSGGD
+534 FGSSFNDGVTGNSNVENAKKWGEIGG
-546 IKDAKNWGTLG
+546 
-557 EGGWYS
+557 GGWYS
-563 GKDDK
+563 GNDAQ
-568 AVVNSVM
+568 AVVSSVM

-630 KYASRSNQLFDRDSK
+630 KYASSSNQLFDRDSQP
-645 AIMNATT
+645 IMNSTT
-652 GISVDDPNDYW
+652 GVSVDDPNDYW
-663 ADTSVTKKIIKVV
+663 ADTAIKKKIIKIV

-695 SQLRLAKTT
+695 SQLRLANAT
-704 NERILYTDRK
+704 NERGLYTDRK
-714 MAIAAGT
+714 MVLAKDN
-721 SSTYVAHP
+721 STYVSQP
-729 LLDGELIKFGTNDLK
+729 LTDGELVKFGTSDLK

-765 GYNVTNDMAGGL
+765 GYNVTNEMAGGL
-777 TQESNSTFNN
+777 TQSSNSAFNS

-792 NATLRQMGAVM
+792 NAKLRQMGAVM

-967 NSPLGC
+967 NNPLGC

-1034 WWASSNVAADTNS
+1034 WWASSNVATDTNS

>member
-1 MRQNKQQQGLEEMA
+1 MRQNKRQQGLEEMA

-64 MDVSGSMSTRD
+64 VDLSGSMLYCD
-75 DGTTSRLQHLKNG
+75 KADGTVNTTENCSPNRITKLKEG
-88 MKALL
+88 MVTLL
-93 QGSSGTEP
+93 QGDTSGGIEP
-101 LPDRLVVG
+101 LPDKLVVG
-109 LSEFSSI
+109 LSEFSSP
-116 DATGKLARIKL
+116 DRNGPFGRIKL
-127 EARALG
+127 EARPLG
-133 EEILLSGNRPIF
+133 DTVAIGTKQIYKVVTPTAYTGNRTQTQELLRQNVQTRTKTKNIFFGAWSDWSDWSIGGWSNWSGGGVSDGSPSVTKVRGTPVVQECVEWENPISATNCSTWVNSSKLVSELSGYSSTESENYSFSSWNPSSGGWTEVVDSLSTS
-145 QTQQTFKQAANR
+145 QTSNLDECSAKSGVIISYCSEQK
-157 FVTETRTLNYTT
+157 ETRTKIEHKNQTRSQTAVTT
-169 QERPQTGT
+169 GQLEQIYTGT
-177 RNCGRFSCADIS
+177 AF
-189 SITNWSPNGDAG
+189 
-201 WTNNL
+201 
-206 NYTSGGSWRADDP
+206 
-219 RWTPLGSP
+219 
-227 QATSGLINPKECV
+227 
-240 TWNESTLDCTQWETT
+240 
-255 KKTSADYGV
+255 
-264 LSPSQF
+264 
-270 ESGWSFSDIVD
+270 
-281 GEKSTVIHSNPV
+281 
-293 YTNYGSKNEG
+293 
-303 CYRSSEDC
+303 
-311 YRTQTR
+311 
-317 RATITSTRTYT
+317 
-328 ESANGSYTVTTVYYG
+328 
-343 VAKETHRKKML
+343 ETHRKKIL
-354 RAVEALKANGGTP
+354 RAVNGLQAVGGTP

-374 VAAYLMGETTKGE
+374 VAAYLMGQTTAGVS
-387 NGSGFIA
+387 GAGSISGFTA
-394 SIENISGA
+394 NVSNISNA
-402 TNYIKPTILNTAG
+402 LSYANPTSVSS
-415 ARENTIDK
+415 

-430 GIYFLTDGLPTY
+430 GIYFLTDGAPTY
-442 YDYTRGDTQY
+442 YDSSSDNASNQYKRDT
-452 LQSTMQSFMKKSLGE
+452 LQDFMKKSLGN
-467 KGASFSCAND
+467 KASSFSCDNA
-477 STLGKYS
+477 STLGKFSSGYS
-484 SGSYSYD
+484 STSKMTPSNSWD
-491 YNQNGGSRMSHPNG
+491 
-505 WNCIGAYTKA
+505 CIGAYSKT
-515 LLGKDLNPVGA
+515 LLDPSLNPANVS
-526 RIKTAVVG
+526 IKTAVVG
-534 FGDDFSDGSGGD
+534 FGNDFSKKATSDE
-546 IKDAKNWGTLG
+546 KDADKWGVLG
-557 EGGWYS
+557 GGGSYVGS
-563 GKDDK
+563 DDK

-606 PWAYFPQFDPAPDAQ
+606 PWAYFPQFDPAPDSQ

-652 GISVDDPNDYW
+652 GVSVDDPNDYW

-714 MAIAAGT
+714 MALAAGT

-1034 WWASSNVAADTNS
+1034 WWASSNVATDTNS

-1331 TYNGKTQFISQR
+1331 TYNGRTQFISQR

>member
-1 MRQNKQQQGLEEMA
+1 

-30 GAMTTLVC
+30 GTMTTLVC
-38 ISLPAYASDTELYK
+38 ISLPVYASDIELYK

-64 MDVSGSMSTRD
+64 LDVSGSMNPDSNTYRENRIQ
-75 DGTTSRLQHLKNG
+75 SLKNG
-88 MKALL
+88 MTKLL
-93 QGSSGTEP
+93 QGDIESGVEP
-101 LPDRLVVG
+101 LPDKLVVG
-109 LSEFSSI
+109 LSEFGGAS
-116 DATGKLARIKL
+116 GRVKL

-133 EEILLSGNRPIF
+133 EKTDLPGSRPLF
-145 QTQQTFKQAANR
+145 QTQQTFTQSVQRSVDQK
-157 FVTETRTLNYTT
+157 RTWSAT
-169 QERPQTGT
+169 PQTRKQNGT
-177 RNCGRFSCADIS
+177 RKYECFLFIICDWGSVSNWGPTNGGWLPTVINN
-189 SITNWSPNGDAG
+189 SI
-201 WTNNL
+201 
-206 NYTSGGSWRADDP
+206 GGSWVDQP
-219 RWTPLGSP
+219 KGNWTLIGSP
-227 QATSGLINPKECV
+227 QETSEVSNPQECI
-240 TWNESTLDCTQWETT
+240 TWNDSGSSCTKWETT
-255 KKTSADYGV
+255 LKTEDDFGEVIKQDESSQLNLSSNIIDSGYSLQKDSAPSYGEV
-264 LSPSQF
+264 QNGK
-270 ESGWSFSDIVD
+270 ETCNKENCERI
-281 GEKSTVIHSNPV
+281 
-293 YTNYGSKNEG
+293 
-303 CYRSSEDC
+303 
-311 YRTQTR
+311 QTR
-317 RATITSTRTYT
+317 NAQITSTRTYT
-328 ESANGSYTVTTVYYG
+328 QTTTGSYTVTTTYYG
-343 VAKETHRKKML
+343 TAKETHRKKMI
-354 RAVEALKANGGTP
+354 RAVSALSATDSTP
-367 TAYAYAE
+367 TGYAYAE
-374 VAAYLMGETTKGE
+374 VAAYLMGQTTKDQT
-387 NGSGFIA
+387 GSGF
-394 SIENISGA
+394 SSSSS
-402 TNYIKPTILNTAG
+402 NTAIQDG
-415 ARENTIDK
+415 SFYTAPNSINS

-430 GIYFLTDGLPTY
+430 GIYFLTDGNPQY
-442 YDYTRGDTQY
+442 YYNKKQAD
-452 LQSTMQSFMKKSLGE
+452 LESFMKKSLGTAH
-467 KGASFSCAND
+467 GTNFSCSND
-477 STLGKYS
+477 STLGKLG
-484 SGSYSYD
+484 SG
-491 YNQNGGSRMSHPNG
+491 YNNNNTMASPNG

-515 LLGKDLNPVGA
+515 LLDPTLNPAGVS
-526 RIKTAVVG
+526 IKTAVVG
-534 FGDDFSDGSGGD
+534 FGSDFSQKSSNDE
-546 IKDAKNWGTLG
+546 KDADKWGVLG
-557 EGGWYS
+557 GGGSYV
-563 GKDDK
+563 GGDDK

-1097 AGLNT
+1097 AGMST

-1112 QTFAKHVTRILNMS
+1112 QTFAKHVTRVLNMS

-1331 TYNGKTQFISQR
+1331 TYNGRTQFISQR

>member
-64 MDVSGSMSTRD
+64 MDVSGSMND
-75 DGTTSRLQHLKNG
+75 DNRLSNLKSG
-88 MKALL
+88 MIKLL
-93 QGSSGTEP
+93 QGDTNLEP
-101 LPDRLVVG
+101 LPDKLVVG
-109 LSEFSSI
+109 LSEFSGGGNTSSG
-116 DATGKLARIKL
+116 TGRIKI
-127 EARALG
+127 EARPLG
-133 EEILLSGNRPIF
+133 EETALNGYRAIY
-145 QTQQTFKQAANR
+145 QTVQTFTQSATRIN
-157 FVTETRTLNYTT
+157 TESTSRTENNKTRTQKGIRVCDDWSNRR
-169 QERPQTGT
+169 QECDDWDSPYPTSENLDGWSVST
-177 RNCGRFSCADIS
+177 SPTDSWS
-189 SITNWSPNGDAG
+189 STNSGAWSLRGAETP
-201 WTNNL
+201 
-206 NYTSGGSWRADDP
+206 TSDLS
-219 RWTPLGSP
+219 
-227 QATSGLINPKECV
+227 PKECIEWNINEDSSISSGTTVNCKTWVV
-240 TWNESTLDCTQWETT
+240 TQKKLTDYSTLTPYAVSSDLSYTAGGRVSGSESSVSNGMVTN
-255 KKTSADYGV
+255 V
-264 LSPSQF
+264 NNLSPKNNQNT
-270 ESGWSFSDIVD
+270 GWSCTGTI
-281 GEKSTVIHSNPV
+281 
-293 YTNYGSKNEG
+293 
-303 CYRSSEDC
+303 
-311 YRTQTR
+311 
-317 RATITSTRTYT
+317 ITSTNPKTQSCSRNQSGTVTTTWTRTY
-328 ESANGSYTVTTVYYG
+328 SQSGQASYTVTTTYYASG
-343 VAKETHRKKML
+343 VAKDTHRKKML
-354 RAVEALKANGGTP
+354 RGVNALSAGGGTP

-374 VAAYLMGETTKGE
+374 VGAYVLGQTTKDQWG
-387 NGSGFIA
+387 NGFQSSSGNTYIQDGRKYIA
-394 SIENISGA
+394 PTSINSS
-402 TNYIKPTILNTAG
+402 
-415 ARENTIDK
+415 
-423 TKQCNTQ
+423 KQCNTQ
-430 GIYFLTDGLPTY
+430 GIYFLTDGDPTY
-442 YDYTRGDTQY
+442 YNYYGEGYDSLMSHTLAG
-452 LQSTMQSFMKKSLGE
+452 KSN
-467 KGASFSCAND
+467 AFSCTTNHLL
-477 STLGKYS
+477 STGNS
-484 SGSYSYD
+484 WG
-491 YNQNGGSRMSHPNG
+491 
-505 WNCIGAYTKA
+505 CIGNYAKA
-515 LLGKDLNPVGA
+515 LLDSSKNPAGVS
-526 RIKTAVVG
+526 IKTAVVG
-534 FGDDFSDGSGGD
+534 FGSSFNDGVTGNSNVENAKKWGEIGG
-546 IKDAKNWGTLG
+546 
-557 EGGWYS
+557 GGWYS
-563 GKDDK
+563 GNDAQ
-568 AVVNSVM
+568 AVVSSVM

-676 TENGKEVDKEIE
+676 TEKGKEVDKEIE

-803 HSKPIMLTQE
+803 HSKPIMLTQK
-813 GTTQFNKET
+813 GTTEFNDKT

>member
-38 ISLPAYASDTELYK
+38 ISLPVYASDIELYK

-64 MDVSGSMSTRD
+64 LDVSGSMNPDSNTYRENRIQ
-75 DGTTSRLQHLKNG
+75 SLKNG
-88 MKALL
+88 MTKLL
-93 QGSSGTEP
+93 QGDIESGVEP
-101 LPDRLVVG
+101 LPDKLVVG
-109 LSEFSSI
+109 LSEFGG
-116 DATGKLARIKL
+116 TNGRIKL

-133 EEILLSGNRPIF
+133 DATALGIKQIYKVVTPTTYTGSRT
-145 QTQQTFKQAANR
+145 QTQELSRQRLQ
-157 FVTETRTLNYTT
+157 TRTSTYSFWD
-169 QERPQTGT
+169 G
-177 RNCGRFSCADIS
+177 
-189 SITNWSPNGDAG
+189 WSD
-201 WTNNL
+201 W
-206 NYTSGGSWRADDP
+206 SDW
-219 RWTPLGSP
+219 
-227 QATSGLINPKECV
+227 
-240 TWNESTLDCTQWETT
+240 
-255 KKTSADYGV
+255 
-264 LSPSQF
+264 
-270 ESGWSFSDIVD
+270 SGWSGWREWSEEAVSNGSPSVTKVRGTSVVQECVEWENPTNASNINCSTWVDSSKPINELSGYSSTESENYSFSNWTPNSGGWTEVS
-281 GEKSTVIHSNPV
+281 GSLTTNTVNLGVKCTASGWGVCYEKTDTKAQIESKNQTRSQTAVTTGQLEQV
-293 YTNYGSKNEG
+293 YTG
-303 CYRSSEDC
+303 
-311 YRTQTR
+311 
-317 RATITSTRTYT
+317 A
-328 ESANGSYTVTTVYYG
+328 AF
-343 VAKETHRKKML
+343 ETHRKKMI
-354 RAVEALKANGGTP
+354 RAVSALSATDSTP
-367 TAYAYAE
+367 TGYAYAE
-374 VAAYLMGETTKGE
+374 VAAYLMGQTTKDQT
-387 NGSGFIA
+387 GSGF
-394 SIENISGA
+394 SSSSS
-402 TNYIKPTILNTAG
+402 NTAIQDG
-415 ARENTIDK
+415 GFYTAPNSISS

-430 GIYFLTDGLPTY
+430 GIYFLTDGKPQY
-442 YDYTRGDTQY
+442 YYNKEQAD
-452 LQSTMQSFMKKSLGE
+452 LESFMKKSLGTAH
-467 KGASFSCAND
+467 GTNFSCSND
-477 STLGKYS
+477 STLGKLG
-484 SGSYSYD
+484 SG
-491 YNQNGGSRMSHPNG
+491 YNNNNTMASPNG

-515 LLGKDLNPVGA
+515 LLDPTLNPAGVS
-526 RIKTAVVG
+526 IKTAVVG
-534 FGDDFSDGSGGD
+534 FGSDFSQKSSNDE
-546 IKDAKNWGTLG
+546 KDADKWGVLG
-557 EGGWYS
+557 GGGSYV
-563 GKDDK
+563 GGDDK

-606 PWAYFPQFDPAPDAQ
+606 PWAYFPQFDPAPDSQ

-652 GISVDDPNDYW
+652 GVSVDDPNDYW
-663 ADTSVTKKIIKVV
+663 ADTSVTKEIIKVV

-721 SSTYVAHP
+721 NTYVAHP

-765 GYNVTNDMAGGL
+765 GYNVPSDMAGGL
-777 TQESNSTFNN
+777 TQEPNSTFNN

-1034 WWASSNVAADTNS
+1034 WWASSNVATDTNS

-1112 QTFAKHVTRILNMS
+1112 QTFAKHVTRIVNMS

-1160 FPMSSAANT
+1160 FPMSSAENT

>member
-38 ISLPAYASDTELYK
+38 ISLPVYASDIELYK

-64 MDVSGSMSTRD
+64 LDVSGSMNPDSNTYRENRIQ
-75 DGTTSRLQHLKNG
+75 SLKNG
-88 MKALL
+88 MTKLL
-93 QGSSGTEP
+93 QGDIESGVEP
-101 LPDRLVVG
+101 LPDKLVVG
-109 LSEFSSI
+109 LSEFGG
-116 DATGKLARIKL
+116 TNGRIKL

-133 EEILLSGNRPIF
+133 DATALGIKQIYKVVTPTTYTGSRT
-145 QTQQTFKQAANR
+145 QTQELSRQRLQ
-157 FVTETRTLNYTT
+157 TRTSTYSFWD
-169 QERPQTGT
+169 G
-177 RNCGRFSCADIS
+177 
-189 SITNWSPNGDAG
+189 WSD
-201 WTNNL
+201 W
-206 NYTSGGSWRADDP
+206 
-219 RWTPLGSP
+219 
-227 QATSGLINPKECV
+227 
-240 TWNESTLDCTQWETT
+240 
-255 KKTSADYGV
+255 
-264 LSPSQF
+264 
-270 ESGWSFSDIVD
+270 SGWSGWSGWGEWSEEAVSNGSPSVTKVRGTSVVQECVEWENPTNASNINCSTWVDSSKPINELSGYSSTESENYSFSNWTPNSGGWTEVS
-281 GEKSTVIHSNPV
+281 GSLTTNTVNLGVKCTASGWGVCYEQTDTKAQIESKNQTRSQTAVTTGQLEQV
-293 YTNYGSKNEG
+293 YTG
-303 CYRSSEDC
+303 
-311 YRTQTR
+311 
-317 RATITSTRTYT
+317 A
-328 ESANGSYTVTTVYYG
+328 AF
-343 VAKETHRKKML
+343 ETHRKKMI
-354 RAVEALKANGGTP
+354 RAVSALSATDSTP
-367 TAYAYAE
+367 TGYAYAE
-374 VAAYLMGETTKGE
+374 VAAYLMGQTTKDQT
-387 NGSGFIA
+387 GSGF
-394 SIENISGA
+394 SSSSS
-402 TNYIKPTILNTAG
+402 NTAIQDG
-415 ARENTIDK
+415 GFYTAPNSISS

-430 GIYFLTDGLPTY
+430 GIYFLTDGKPQY
-442 YDYTRGDTQY
+442 YYNKEQAD
-452 LQSTMQSFMKKSLGE
+452 LESFMKKSLGTAH
-467 KGASFSCAND
+467 GTNFSCSND
-477 STLGKYS
+477 STLGKLG
-484 SGSYSYD
+484 SG
-491 YNQNGGSRMSHPNG
+491 YNNNNTMASPNG

-515 LLGKDLNPVGA
+515 LLDPTLNPAGVS
-526 RIKTAVVG
+526 IKTAVVG
-534 FGDDFSDGSGGD
+534 FGSDFSQKSSNDE
-546 IKDAKNWGTLG
+546 KDADKWGVLG
-557 EGGWYS
+557 GGGSYV
-563 GKDDK
+563 GGDDK

-606 PWAYFPQFDPAPDAQ
+606 PWAYFPQFDPAPDSQ

-652 GISVDDPNDYW
+652 GVSVDDPNDYW

-714 MAIAAGT
+714 MALAAGT

-765 GYNVTNDMAGGL
+765 GYNVPSDMAGGL
-777 TQESNSTFNN
+777 TQEPNSTFNN

-1034 WWASSNVAADTNS
+1034 WWASSNVATDTNS

-1160 FPMSSAANT
+1160 FPMSSAENT